1 MLGRQD
7 VEKVY
12 CLVRGDKPLLRLEK
26 SLQDRGLRI
35 ADPKKLSALTGDF
48 SEANLGLDIST
59 YGALLAEA
67 TVIIHCAWPVNFQ
80 LGLQSFEPH
89 IRGLQNLL
97 QLSLNVQ
104 TTKPARFLFCS
115 SISAAL
121 GTPPPAIIAEAPIP
135 DLDHASHTGY
145 AQSKLVGERIVE
157 HAVQV
162 AGADAVILRIG
173 QVVGD
178 TRAGVWNDNEAFPLI
193 VRSALTM
200 GVLPEF
206 NMACEWLPVDIL
218 AASIIEIAGFD
229 KPSTTLINGTDH
241 ANIPN
246 GHVERINSKPQQQ
259 LVYNLRSPHTFS
271 WTSDYLPALANA
283 GLSFSSVP
291 FKTWIEKL
299 RSLASARA
307 DSKRTAQPAADPNK
321 NPAIKLVDF
330 FDNDFA
336 GEGGKKDGRVIL
348 DISEAEKVS
357 TALKNT
363 PDVIKSGLAGKMLK
377 VWLAKWNDEAVRNEE

>member
-1 MLGRQD
+1 M
-7 VEKVY
+7 
-12 CLVRGDKPLLRLEK
+12 LRLEK
-26 SLQDRGLRI
+26 SLQDRGLKI
-35 ADPKKLSALTGDF
+35 ADPSKLSALTSDF

-59 YGALLAEA
+59 YEALLAE
-67 TVIIHCAWPVNFQ
+67 TTGVIHCAWPVNFQ

-89 IRGLQNLL
+89 IRGLRNLL
-97 QLSLNVQ
+97 QFSLDVQ
-104 TTKPARFLFCS
+104 MPKAARFLFCS

-121 GTPPPAIIAEAPIP
+121 GTPPPATIAEGPIP
-135 DLDHASHTGY
+135 SLEHASDTGY

-178 TRAGVWNDNEAFPLI
+178 IKAGVWNDNEAFPLI

-200 GVLPEF
+200 GVLPEL
-206 NMACEWLPVDIL
+206 NMACEWLPVDTL
-218 AASIIEIAGFD
+218 ASSIIEIAGFD
-229 KPSTTLINGTDH
+229 KPSNPLTKGTDH
-241 ANIPN
+241 ASMPN
-246 GHVERINSKPQQQ
+246 GHAEQTNATLTNGETHKPNPHQQ
-259 LVYNLRSPHTFS
+259 LVYNLRSPHTLS

-283 GLSFSSVP
+283 GLSFSPVS
-291 FKTWIEKL
+291 FKTWIDKL
-299 RSLASARA
+299 HSLASARA

-330 FDNDFA
+330 FDNYFA
-336 GEGGKKDGRVIL
+336 GEGGDEDRRVVL

-357 TALKNT
+357 TALKNS
-363 PDVIKSGLAGKMLK
+363 PDVIESGLVDKMLK
-377 VWLAKWNDEAVRNEE
+377 VWLAKWNDEAVRDEE

>member
-1 MLGRQD
+1 M
-7 VEKVY
+7 
-12 CLVRGDKPLLRLEK
+12 RGDKPLLRLEK

-35 ADPKKLSALTGDF
+35 ADPSKLSALTCDI
-48 SEANLGLDIST
+48 SEANLGLDTST
-59 YGALLAEA
+59 YGALLAE
-67 TVIIHCAWPVNFQ
+67 TTGIIHCAWPVNFQ

-104 TTKPARFLFCS
+104 TRKSARFLFCS

-135 DLDHASHTGY
+135 ELEHASHTGY

-157 HAVQV
+157 HAAQV

-178 TRAGVWNDNEAFPLI
+178 TKAGVWNDNEAFPLI

-200 GVLPEF
+200 GVLPQL
-206 NMACEWLPVDIL
+206 NMACEWLPVDTL
-218 AASIIEIAGFD
+218 AASIIEIAGLG
-229 KPSTTLINGTDH
+229 KPSTTLTNGTDH
-241 ANIPN
+241 ANMPN
-246 GHVERINSKPQQQ
+246 GYAEQTNGVLTNGDTHKSRLQPQ

-271 WTSDYLPALANA
+271 WTSDYLPALSKA

-291 FKTWIEKL
+291 FKTWIDKL

-307 DSKRTAQPAADPNK
+307 DSKRTAQPAADPNQ

-330 FDNDFA
+330 FDSDFA
-336 GEGGKKDGRVIL
+336 GEEGEKDRRVIL

-363 PDVIKSGLAGKMLK
+363 PDVIQSGLAGKMLK
-377 VWLAKWNDEAVRNEE
+377 VWLAKWNDEAVRDEE